1 MRFPNE
7 STEYRA
13 ARDEL
18 LAAEA
23 ELRRHEE
30 AVAAQRRTLPPGGE
44 IMQDYEFEEW
54 VDAKGDTRPV
64 RMSELFGDKTTLLL
78 YSFMFRGSE
87 RGELLEAPCPSCS
100 AIIDAIDGAVPT
112 LTTQVAFAVVTKPP
126 VERIRAHAS
135 ARGWEHARLLSS
147 QHTTYNR
154 DYGAEDEAG
163 NQWPIL
169 TVFTKDGG
177 TIRHFW
183 SSELFDAPREEGQDA
198 RHVDFMWPLWLMLDR
213 TPGGRREWSPSVPYD
228 A

>member
-23 ELRRHEE
+23 ELRRQEE
-30 AVAAQRRTLPPGGE
+30 TVAAKRRTLPLGGE
-44 IMQDYEFEEW
+44 TTQDYEYEEW
-54 VDAKGDTRPV
+54 ADGLGDVRNV

-78 YSFMFRGSE
+78 YSFMFRASE

-100 AIIDAIDGAVPT
+100 AIIDAIDGTVPS

-169 TVFTKDGG
+169 TVFMKEGG
-177 TIRHFW
+177 QIRHFW
-183 SSELFDAPREEGQDA
+183 SSELFGAPRDEGQDA

-213 TPGGRREWSPSVPYD
+213 TPSGRGAWSPAIPY

>member
-7 STEYRA
+7 SKEYRA

-18 LAAEA
+18 LAAEM
-23 ELRRHEE
+23 ELRRQEE
-30 AVAAQRRTLPPGGE
+30 AVATKRRTLPLGGE
-44 IMQDYEFEEW
+44 ITQDYEFEEW
-54 VDAKGDTRPV
+54 ADRLGDTRPV

-78 YSFMFRGSE
+78 YSFMFRASE

-100 AIIDAIDGAVPT
+100 AIIDAIDGTVPS

-147 QHTTYNR
+147 QQTTYNR

-169 TVFTKDGG
+169 TVFTKQDGE
-177 TIRHFW
+177 IRHFW

-213 TPGGRREWSPSVPYD
+213 TPNGRGSWSPAVPY

>member
-7 STEYRA
+7 SAEYRA

-23 ELRRHEE
+23 ELRRQEE
-30 AVAAQRRTLPPGGE
+30 TVAALRRTLPPGGE
-44 IMQDYEFEEW
+44 VAQDYEFEEW
-54 VDAKGDTRPV
+54 VDAKGDTRSV
-64 RMSELFGDKTTLLL
+64 RLSELFGDKTTLML
-78 YSFMFRGSE
+78 YSFMFRASE
-87 RGELLEAPCPSCS
+87 RGEQLEAPCPSCS
-100 AIIDAIDGAVPT
+100 AIIDAIDGSVPT
-112 LTTQVAFAVVTKPP
+112 LTTQIAFAVVTKPP

-183 SSELFDAPREEGQDA
+183 SSELFGAPREEGQDA

-213 TPGGRREWSPSVPYD
+213 TPRGRGDWRPAVPY